1 MTNCGGSIRFALR
14 QYPPQP
20 TKLFNP
26 SPQTPYTM
34 TIRDLLTDLANPGKP
49 AKYSDILR
57 FSGMTADGTEEFDA
71 GWQMLSADR
80 RREVVHKLVE
90 LADDNIEFDFTSV
103 FEACLGDEDDSVRE
117 LGAKGLWETEDRA
130 LIRPLIDLLENDRSN
145 KVRASAAVSLK
156 SFTAMAQDGKIIH
169 RDGERM
175 RRALLNAAHESEED
189 IEVRR
194 RAIEAVASFNTP
206 ETNAAVREAYRSD
219 APLLVQSALYAMG
232 QSSNAEWLPTV
243 IEETA
248 NPAAAIRYEAA
259 TACGLLGKEA
269 VTPHLLR
276 LLDDDDSE
284 VRMASI
290 KSLGLI
296 GGPLAKQALE
306 RQIADGDDDIERAA
320 RDALTSIEFDDD
332 PLGFRFPT

>member
-1 MTNCGGSIRFALR
+1 MKFFDISLR
-14 QYPPQP
+14 
-20 TKLFNP
+20 
-26 SPQTPYTM
+26 TPYTMTM
-34 TIRDLLTDLANPGKP
+34 TIRDLLTDLANPDKP

-57 FSGMTADGTEEFDA
+57 FSSMTVDGAEEFES

-80 RREVVHKLVE
+80 RREVVRKLVE

-103 FEACLGDEDDSVRE
+103 FEACLVDEDDRVRE

-145 KVRASAAVSLK
+145 KVRASVAVSLK
-156 SFTAMAQDGKIIH
+156 SFTAMAQDGKILH
-169 RDGERM
+169 RDGERV
-175 RRALLNAAHESEED
+175 RRALLNAACESEED

-194 RAIEAVASFNTP
+194 RAIEAVASFDTT
-206 ETNAAVREAYRSD
+206 ETNAAVREAYRSND
-219 APLLVQSALYAMG
+219 PLLVQSALYAMG
-232 QSSNAEWLPTV
+232 QSSNVEWLPTV
-243 IEETA
+243 IEETM

-259 TACGLLGKEA
+259 TACGLLGDEA
-269 VTPHLLR
+269 VTPHLLG

-284 VRMASI
+284 VRIASI
-290 KSLGLI
+290 KSLGLT
-296 GGPLAKQALE
+296 GGPLARQALE
-306 RQIADGDDDIERAA
+306 RQIADDDDDIERAA

>member
-1 MTNCGGSIRFALR
+1 
-14 QYPPQP
+14 
-20 TKLFNP
+20 
-26 SPQTPYTM
+26 M
-34 TIRDLLTDLANPGKP
+34 TIRELLTDLANPGKP

-57 FSGMTADGTEEFDA
+57 FSSMTVDGAEEFEA

-80 RREVVHKLVE
+80 RREVVRKLVE

-103 FEACLGDEDDSVRE
+103 FEACLGDEDDRVRE
-117 LGAKGLWETEDRA
+117 LGARGLWETEDRA

-145 KVRASAAVSLK
+145 KVRAAAAVSLK
-156 SFTAMAQDGKIIH
+156 SFATMAQDGKILH
-169 RDGERM
+169 RDGERI
-175 RRALLNAAHESEED
+175 RRALLSAACESEED

-194 RAIEAVASFNTP
+194 RAIEAVASFDTP
-206 ETNAAVREAYRSD
+206 ETNAAVREAYHSD
-219 APLLVQSALYAMG
+219 DPLLVQSALYAMG
-232 QSSNAEWLPTV
+232 QSANVGWLPTV

-248 NPAAAIRYEAA
+248 NPTAAIRYEAA
-259 TACGLLGKEA
+259 TACGLLGDDA

-284 VRMASI
+284 VRIASV

-306 RQIADGDDDIERAA
+306 RQLADGDDDIERAA
-320 RDALTSIEFDDD
+320 QDALTSIDFDND